1 MNHLRSRLSPL
12 LSTRRS
18 LPTTPTCLLLLSLYR
33 VLSATA
39 ASASPKPFAVEEYL
53 VSNCGLTRAQA
64 LKASKQLAHLRSP
77 SKPDVVLA
85 FLSAL
90 GLSRPDIAALVTTD
104 PRFLCASVENTLA
117 PHVTELSNLGL
128 SRKQIAR
135 LVPLARTAFHC
146 STVGL
151 NLCFWLS
158 VIGSL
163 ERVLTVLRR
172 NCNILRSDIEK
183 VIKPNMALLQQYGI
197 HVGNFSIP
205 NSFLPVV
212 MTRAP
217 EHVQVAMARINKF
230 GFRQN
235 SGMFARALEVF
246 ATHSQE
252 KIDEKIRTLE
262 MLSWSLDDVLMT
274 VRKMQ
279 YLLNMSKE
287 RVRRNLEFLARD
299 VGLEVPYIAQRPVLV
314 MYSLER
320 RLVPRHHL
328 IKILNAKGLLSDKFD
343 LYSTFALSEKKFLDR
358 FIHPYE
364 HMVPGLAGAYTSS
377 CAGKAPH
384 GLTI

>member
-1 MNHLRSRLSPL
+1 MVDIIL
-12 LSTRRS
+12 LQASLGHPS
-18 LPTTPTCLLLLSLYR
+18 LP
-33 VLSATA
+33 A
-39 ASASPKPFAVEEYL
+39 EYL
-53 VSNCGLTRAQA
+53 VSNYGLTHAQA

-90 GLSRPDIAALVTTD
+90 GLSRPDIAALVATD

-117 PHVTELSNLGL
+117 PHVTELSDLGL
-128 SRKQIAR
+128 SQKQIAC
-135 LVPLARTAFHC
+135 LVPLARTAFRC
-146 STVGL
+146 ST
-151 NLCFWLS
+151 LS

-183 VIKPNMALLQQYGI
+183 VIKPNMAFLQQYGI
-197 HVGNFSIP
+197 HV
-205 NSFLPVV
+205 
-212 MTRAP
+212 
-217 EHVQVAMARINKF
+217 AMARISKF

-235 SGMFARALEVF
+235 SRMFARALEVF

-287 RVRRNLEFLARD
+287 RL
-299 VGLEVPYIAQRPVLV
+299 QRTD
-314 MYSLER
+314 
-320 RLVPRHHL
+320 
-328 IKILNAKGLLSDKFD
+328 A
-343 LYSTFALSEKKFLDR
+343 ACDR
-358 FIHPYE
+358 ETP
-364 HMVPGLAGAYTSS
+364 
-377 CAGKAPH
+377 
-384 GLTI
+384 